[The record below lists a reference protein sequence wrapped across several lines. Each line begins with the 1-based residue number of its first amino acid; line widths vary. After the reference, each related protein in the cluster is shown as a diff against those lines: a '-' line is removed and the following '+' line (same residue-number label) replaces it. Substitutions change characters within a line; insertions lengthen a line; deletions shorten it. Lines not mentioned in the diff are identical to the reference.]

1 MAKSN
6 KRLPELIQHLDFRML
21 RNSQI
26 WTLADWMKCRPAVQS
41 CKTADERRAKLQ
53 EICMSNMQ
61 HAQEGYNI
69 IVLQK
74 TPNTAAPLATDIEKR
89 MYEVVNNII
98 EDHKDSLESEMSR
111 SLTAAV
117 DGAKSALVTFAK
129 EQIKLAAESVKPFVV
144 KDGSKIRTVKGV
156 MPKEFPKM
164 VQLASARNNIL
175 MVGPAGCG
183 KTYIASKIAE
193 ALGLEFADQSCSA
206 GLSESV
212 FTGWLLPVGKHGE
225 FEYVESPFIHIYENG
240 GVFLFDEMDA
250 ADANL
255 LTFLNKALAND
266 SFCLPQRFKKP
277 IVKKH
282 KDFVAIGAA
291 NTFGH
296 GADAMYVGR
305 NQLDAATLD
314 RFRTGTIM
322 MDYSAEVESSI
333 GTPALVD
340 WARHIRTA
348 IYEKSLRRVM
358 STRTIVDMQKMVTM
372 YEWKMDDWNKAYFA
386 DWSAE
391 ELSLVAPYMAKI
403 LAKEAA

>member
-1 MAKSN
+1 MGKN
-6 KRLPELIQHLDFRML
+6 KRLPEQIAHLDYSML

-41 CKTADERRAKLQ
+41 CKTAEERRAKLREVCQ
-53 EICMSNMQ
+53 LNLQ
-61 HAQEGYNI
+61 HAQEGYDI

-74 TPNTAAPLATDIEKR
+74 APNNAAPLAGDIEKR
-89 MYEVVNNII
+89 MYEVVTNILV
-98 EDHKDSLESEMSR
+98 DHKDTLDDNMSR
-111 SLTAAV
+111 ALTAAV
-117 DGAKSALVTFAK
+117 DGASAKLVQFAK
-129 EQIKLAAESVKPFVV
+129 EQIKLAAETTKPFIV
-144 KDGSKIRTVKGV
+144 KDGSKMRTVKGV
-156 MPKEFPKM
+156 MPKEFTKM
-164 VQLASARNNIL
+164 VQLATARNNIL

-183 KTYIASKIAE
+183 KTYIAAKIAE
-193 ALGLEFADQSCSA
+193 SLGLDFADQSCSA

-212 FTGWLLPVGKHGE
+212 FTGWLLPVGKDGT
-225 FEYVESPFIHIYENG
+225 FEYVPSPFINIYENG

-277 IVKKH
+277 LVKKH
-282 KDFVAIGAA
+282 KDFVAVGAA

-322 MDYSAEVESSI
+322 MDYSAEVESNVGS
-333 GTPALVD
+333 PALVE
-340 WARHIRTA
+340 WARHVRKG

-372 YEWKMDDWNKAYFA
+372 YDWKMDDWNKAYFA
-386 DWSAE
+386 DWSPE
-391 ELSLVAPYMAKI
+391 ELTLIAPYVANRS
-403 LAKEAA
+403 EAV